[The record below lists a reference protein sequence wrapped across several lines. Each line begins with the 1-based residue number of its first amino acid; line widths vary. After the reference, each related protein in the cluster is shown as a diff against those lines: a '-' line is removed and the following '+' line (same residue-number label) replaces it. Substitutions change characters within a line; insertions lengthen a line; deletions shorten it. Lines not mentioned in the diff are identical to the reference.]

1 MKLLIISQH
10 FWPESFIIND
20 IVFGLVKK
28 KNFKITVITGKPNY
42 HTGKINKKWQ
52 SFLPMFSKKKNNL
65 EIYRLPVLSRG
76 NKSFIRLFL
85 NYLSFIISGLVFSRN
100 ITKNQNYDLIFVYA
114 TSPIFQAFIGVYI
127 KIIKKIK
134 LVIWVQD
141 LWPGSAYDTGYIK
154 NKKIISVLNFFVKI
168 IYKFSDK
175 IIVQSPYFVNY
186 IRKQYKHSKIFL
198 HYNPGRNIYF
208 NQANKIKKKKFTIL
222 FTGNIGHAQSPE
234 TIIKTAMLFSEKDN
248 FQFNI
253 VGNGS
258 KYNWLKSEINNNKL
272 GKKIFL
278 ERFKKYE
285 KLIKNYKKADAL
297 LLILSKGDVFSKT
310 IPAKFQSYLSLGLPI
325 ICCAD
330 GITFNLVKNNNLG
343 FAVKSNDYL
352 GLYKIIKK
360 TSKLTIKMKNL
371 IRVRS
376 QNLFKEKFEI
386 ERNLNNLIKILKK

>member
-20 IVFGLVKK
+20 IVFSLLKK
-28 KNFKITVITGKPNY
+28 KNFTITVITGKPNY
-42 HTGKINKKWQ
+42 HSGKINKRWQ
-52 SFLPMFSKKKNNL
+52 SFLPMYSKKKNL

-76 NKSFIRLFL
+76 NKNFIRLFL
-85 NYLSFIISGLVFSRN
+85 NYLSFIISGLIFSRN
-100 ITKNQNYDLIFVYA
+100 ITKNQNYDFIFVYA
-114 TSPIFQAFIGVYI
+114 TSPIFQALIGVYI

-154 NKKIISVLNFFVKI
+154 NKTIISVLNFFVKI

-186 IRKQYKHSKIFL
+186 IRKQCKHCKIFL
-198 HYNPGRNIYF
+198 HYNPGRNIYL

-234 TIIKTAMLFSEKDN
+234 TIIKTAMLFRKKDN
-248 FQFNI
+248 YQFNI

-258 KYNWLKSEINNNKL
+258 KYNWLKSEIIKNKL
-272 GKKIFL
+272 EKKIFL
-278 ERFKKYE
+278 ERFKKYN
-285 KLIKNYKKADAL
+285 KLIKNYKNADAL
-297 LLILSKGDVFSKT
+297 LLILSKGHVLSKT

-330 GITFNLVKNNNLG
+330 GITSSLVKNNNLG
-343 FAVKSNDYL
+343 FAVKANNHL
-352 GLYKIIKK
+352 GLYEIIKK
-360 TSKLTIKMKNL
+360 TSKLNNEMKNL
-371 IRVRS
+371 IRVR
-376 QNLFKEKFEI
+376 NLRLYKKKFEI
-386 ERNLNNLIKILKK
+386 NRNLNNLIKILKK